1 MQITDAIADMLTRIR
16 NAGRAGHPKCD
27 IPASKMKRAIAE
39 ILVEE
44 GYIQSVTFQED
55 NKQGILTVTL
65 KYIDKKPVI
74 NGIQRVS
81 KPGLRVYAD
90 LENLPKVLGGLG
102 IAIISTSRASRQIGR
117 LGRWRRRRSSG
128 LCLVIT
134 LKRVVF
140 RPSILRA
147 GGINV
152 QNWKNAG
159 GNSTWSRG
167 ETRGRL
173 NPG

>member
-44 GYIQSVTFQED
+44 GYLQSVTFQED

-102 IAIISTSRASRQIGR
+102 IAIISTSQGIKTDRQARKDG
-117 LGRWRRRRSSG
+117 
-128 LCLVIT
+128 V
-134 LKRVVF
+134 
-140 RPSILRA
+140 
-147 GGINV
+147 GGEV
-152 QNWKNAG
+152 LAYVW
-159 GNSTWSRG
+159 
-167 ETRGRL
+167 
-173 NPG
+173 